1 MLAALRAS
9 QGQDRMKHLPYK
21 TSKNLT
27 PGEKASAVLQ
37 VQALMK
43 EQNLPLTTA
52 AILLGFSPSL
62 FSGKQSWTARYLS
75 GGEQALQPRQPGPK
89 QAALGGLSYQIE
101 SVGWLVPALQYLF
114 TIEEARASRGAL
126 SRAVRHAIKL
136 PAFPK
141 GWTQRDRRRFLKR
154 IGQEEVPACP
164 EDLRNELSKRLEKQ
178 GDILPHRI
186 ERLVVNS
193 FVPRL
198 ARLKYEGEVASVA
211 GALLNDLRRKLA
223 RLKAATGRVSVS
235 VTISH
240 D

>member
-1 MLAALRAS
+1 MNY
-9 QGQDRMKHLPYK
+9 LPHK
-21 TSKNLT
+21 TRTRSGKLS
-27 PGEKASAVLQ
+27 PGEKAAACREVL
-37 VQALMK
+37 ALIN
-43 EQNLPLTTA
+43 EQKLPLVTA
-52 AILLGFSPSL
+52 ARQLGFSPSC

-75 GGEQALQPRQPGPK
+75 GGEQALRPRQPGPK
-89 QAALGGLSYQIE
+89 QAALGGLSYRIE

-114 TIEEARASRGAL
+114 TVEEARASRGAL

-136 PAFPK
+136 PALPK

-154 IGQEEVPACP
+154 IGQAEVPACP
-164 EDLRNELSKRLEKQ
+164 ENLRNELSKRLEKQ
-178 GDILPHRI
+178 GDVLPHRI

-193 FVPRL
+193 FAPRL

-223 RLKAATGRVSVS
+223 RLKAATGRVSVE